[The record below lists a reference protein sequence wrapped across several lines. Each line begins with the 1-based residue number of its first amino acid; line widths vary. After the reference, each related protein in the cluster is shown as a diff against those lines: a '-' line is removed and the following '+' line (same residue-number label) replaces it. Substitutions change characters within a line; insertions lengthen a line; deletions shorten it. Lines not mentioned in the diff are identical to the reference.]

1 MGCQGCLQCTLK
13 LLNFMVTLVGA
24 YMVLYGLWMLK
35 EWHSQLPPEPPA
47 PALPPSPTPVPSP
60 SPSPSPILPPVLPPV
75 PVPSSEPTSAPS
87 SVPDPL
93 FDGLGLPIFFN
104 GRDSDNFEFGAAG
117 LGGDLVVAMEQR
129 RRPFLV
135 MSTGV
140 SRRVIGLPKLP
151 VPWFIYAFLGAG
163 IITCLV
169 TCTGHIAAE
178 TSHGFCLSC
187 YTCLQVVLLIAQFA
201 LAGYLFFDH
210 HWREDIPDDPTGELD
225 KVEAFVEDNL
235 NICKWVALAV
245 VGMEIL
251 GLFFAM
257 ILRAVSSNARRT
269 GYDSDDDYLAPRS
282 NGRQPLLNRQV
293 NQSNPPTAPGS
304 TADNRPVRNDAWST
318 RLREKYGLD
327 TSEFPQNPSESRRSV
342 QQNSAPPTE
351 EKQSRCTIM

>member
-47 PALPPSPTPVPSP
+47 PALPPSPIPVPSP
-60 SPSPSPILPPVLPPV
+60 TPSPSPILPPVLPPV

-93 FDGLGLPIFFN
+93 F
-104 GRDSDNFEFGAAG
+104 
-117 LGGDLVVAMEQR
+117 
-129 RRPFLV
+129 
-135 MSTGV
+135 
-140 SRRVIGLPKLP
+140 
-151 VPWFIYAFLGAG
+151 IYAFLGAG

-178 TSHGFCLSC
+178 TSQGFCLSC
-187 YTCLQVVLLIAQFA
+187 YTCLQVVLLMAQFA

-293 NQSNPPTAPGS
+293 NQSNPATTPGS

-318 RLREKYGLD
+318 RMREKYGLD

>member
-47 PALPPSPTPVPSP
+47 PALPPSPIPVPSPSP

-93 FDGLGLPIFFN
+93 SAGLGLPIFFN

-140 SRRVIGLPKLP
+140 SRSVITLPKLP

-178 TSHGFCLSC
+178 TSQGFCLSC
-187 YTCLQVVLLIAQFA
+187 VSSCSVRIAQSF
-201 LAGYLFFDH
+201 GVS
-210 HWREDIPDDPTGELD
+210 I
-225 KVEAFVEDNL
+225 
-235 NICKWVALAV
+235 
-245 VGMEIL
+245 IL
-251 GLFFAM
+251 
-257 ILRAVSSNARRT
+257 V
-269 GYDSDDDYLAPRS
+269 
-282 NGRQPLLNRQV
+282 
-293 NQSNPPTAPGS
+293 
-304 TADNRPVRNDAWST
+304 
-318 RLREKYGLD
+318 
-327 TSEFPQNPSESRRSV
+327 
-342 QQNSAPPTE
+342 
-351 EKQSRCTIM
+351 